1 MPKQNTVNEISRLIS
16 VYNLVEQVEIIANV
30 LLAIA
35 SEYIPV
41 DEDITPENLVKV
53 VLEDRSK
60 NGESLHNALMHQAL
74 VMLMW
79 LSNKKR

>member
-1 MPKQNTVNEISRLIS
+1 MKENTVEQISRSLS
-16 VYNLVEQVEIIANV
+16 VYSLKDQVEIMANV

-35 SEYIPV
+35 SKYIPV

-53 VLEDRSK
+53 VLDDRSK

-74 VMLMW
+74 IMLMW
-79 LSNKKR
+79 LSNKKT